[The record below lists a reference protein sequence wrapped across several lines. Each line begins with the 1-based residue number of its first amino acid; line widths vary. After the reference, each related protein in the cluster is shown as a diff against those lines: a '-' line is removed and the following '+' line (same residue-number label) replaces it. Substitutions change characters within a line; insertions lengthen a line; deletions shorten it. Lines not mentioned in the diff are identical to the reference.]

1 MNTETIKEIIKIFED
16 SQLAKMELEA
26 DDMKI
31 KMEKPTGKEVTY
43 APTTTLPLAP
53 QPKEA
58 PVQTAVQEEKKAG
71 YWVKAPIVGTFY
83 SSRAAG
89 STPFVEIGQKV
100 KKGDVL

>member
-1 MNTETIKEIIKIFED
+1 MNTETIKDIIKIFED

-71 YWVKAPIVGTFY
+71 YWVNCWNILQQ
-83 SSRAAG
+83 SRSWQYAICG
-89 STPFVEIGQKV
+89 NRSEGEKRRCS
-100 KKGDVL
+100 LYY